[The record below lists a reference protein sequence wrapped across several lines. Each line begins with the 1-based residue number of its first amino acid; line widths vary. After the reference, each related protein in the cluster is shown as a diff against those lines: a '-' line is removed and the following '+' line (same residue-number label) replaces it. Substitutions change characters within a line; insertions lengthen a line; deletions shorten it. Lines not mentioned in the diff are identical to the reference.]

1 MEEKYPLEQLVLIK
15 QKKLEEAEKV
25 LRDKKR
31 LLEEEERKLKACEKE
46 RDKVLEHRT
55 AKLTQVREKM
65 DAGASPEKIQQMR
78 YYLKEV
84 DQQLAG
90 KQKKVADQKK
100 NVENAEKNVALARA
114 DFLKKQQDVEK
125 LRLHRK
131 EWDKELKAHLEQKE
145 GVETDEIGSSLHA
158 RKKRRKNG

>member
-25 LRDKKR
+25 LRDKKH

-46 RDKVLEHRT
+46 RDKVKEHRI
-55 AKLTQVREKM
+55 AKLTQLREKM
-65 DAGASPEKIQQMR
+65 DEGARPEKLQQMR

-84 DQQLAG
+84 DQQLTA
-90 KQKKVADQKK
+90 KEKKVADQKK
-100 NVENAEKNVALARA
+100 NVENAKKNVEIARA

-131 EWDKELKAHLEQKE
+131 EWDKELKTYLEQKE
-145 GVETDEIGSSLHA
+145 GIETDEMGSALHT
-158 RKKRRKNG
+158 RKKKKR